1 MRKLLQSIFLI
12 GVQSKY
18 DELNRIRIQNF
29 NLDLLLGVITVI
41 TIEIIYIFFKPE
53 NIELIQIF
61 IFSFFFISILAGY
74 LNAKHHHN
82 IAVTILSFFII
93 IQLAVASSYYGK
105 DAEIHLMLLVL
116 SVTPMTHL
124 IGNIRLSIFLTAL
137 FPLTFF
143 TLFLTDFNLFPYKNH
158 NPETTV
164 LINQIT
170 ELLLFPVFA
179 YKMALIFK
187 AHWNG
192 IKVNNIIRL
201 EKEESQNLYQAI
213 FKSAQNG
220 IMIFDLKNL
229 KPITANPNTLKL
241 FKFKNSICDTVNIRD
256 FLPEEQPNGSDSYHQ
271 LLKIVNKI
279 IERGYAHYEFT
290 FKNSSGQIF
299 HTELNGTRLPN
310 PNGNKAVIYLKD
322 ITERKKSDDL
332 LRSSEEL
339 FRSLYEESP
348 LGIVMETGVDR
359 RLNEFNSTFSKMLG
373 YSTEELKQLTVD
385 EITHE
390 EDRLIHI
397 QDYNL
402 LSMGAIKA
410 FNVEKRYIKKDGSI
424 LYGNV
429 YVSSI
434 TNETGEY
441 RDIAMIEDITH
452 KKQSELLL
460 QQKIKELN
468 DKNEE
473 LLRYAQSNT
482 ELENFAYVASH
493 DLREPLRTITGFSQL
508 ISRKYEALLDQD
520 GKEYLNFIITATAYM
535 ESLVNDL
542 LTYSRVNTQNY
553 VEEEINLNDLLE
565 VVTFSLHQSIKDADG
580 KILFENVPDII
591 YGDRS
596 RLKQLFQNLM
606 ANAIKFRKP
615 DVAPEIIVSC
625 EEKKHHWQFRVS
637 DNGIGIQ
644 EEYYEKIFQLFR
656 KLHRKDE
663 YEGSGI
669 GLALCKKVVNQHGGT
684 IWVQSEP
691 GDSTS
696 FFFTIPK
703 GKIKEVKI
711 PQQETITV

>member
-1 MRKLLQSIFLI
+1 
-12 GVQSKY
+12 
-18 DELNRIRIQNF
+18 
-29 NLDLLLGVITVI
+29 
-41 TIEIIYIFFKPE
+41 
-53 NIELIQIF
+53 
-61 IFSFFFISILAGY
+61 
-74 LNAKHHHN
+74 
-82 IAVTILSFFII
+82 
-93 IQLAVASSYYGK
+93 
-105 DAEIHLMLLVL
+105 
-116 SVTPMTHL
+116 MTHL
-124 IGNIRLSIFLTAL
+124 ISNIRLSAFLTAL

-143 TLFLTDFNLFPYKNH
+143 TLFLTDFNLFPYKNTS
-158 NPETTV
+158 PETAI

-187 AHWNG
+187 ANWKG
-192 IKVNNIIRL
+192 IKLNNIIRR

-213 FKSAQNG
+213 FKSAQNS
-220 IMIFDLKNL
+220 IMIFDLKKL
-229 KPITANPNTLKL
+229 QPINANPNAFKL
-241 FKFKNSICDTVNIRD
+241 FQFNDSECDTINIRD
-256 FLPEEQPNGSDSYHQ
+256 FLPEQQPNGQDSYHQ
-271 LLKIVNKI
+271 LLKIVNRL

-290 FKNSSGQIF
+290 FKNASGQVF
-299 HTELNGTRLPN
+299 HTELNSTRLPD
-310 PNGNKAVIYLKD
+310 PNGNKAVIFLKD
-322 ITERKKSDDL
+322 ITERKKSHDL

-348 LGIVMETGVDR
+348 LGIVMETGEDR
-359 RLNEFNSTFSKMLG
+359 RLIRFNSTFSKMLG
-373 YSTEELKQLTVD
+373 YTDEEMKQLTVD
-385 EITHE
+385 EITHP
-390 EDRLIHI
+390 DDQQLHI
-397 QDYNL
+397 DHFNL
-402 LSMGAIKA
+402 LEMGAIKA
-410 FNVEKRYIKKDGSI
+410 FNVEKRYFKKDGTI

-434 TNETGEY
+434 TNELGEY
-441 RDIAMIEDITH
+441 RDIAMIEDITL

-473 LLRYAQSNT
+473 LQRYAQSNT

-508 ISRKYEALLDQD
+508 ISRKYETLLDQD

-553 VEEEINLNDLLE
+553 VEEEINLKDLLE

-580 KILFENVPDII
+580 KILFENIPDII

-596 RLKQLFQNLM
+596 RLKQLFQNLI
-606 ANAIKFRKP
+606 ANAIKFKKP
-615 DVAPEIIVSC
+615 DVAPEIRVSC
-625 EEKKHHWQFRVS
+625 EEKKNHWQFRVS

-644 EEYYEKIFQLFR
+644 EEYHEKIFQLFR

-669 GLALCKKVVNQHGGT
+669 GLALCKKVVTQHGGT
-684 IWVQSEP
+684 IWVQSTP
-691 GDSTS
+691 GECTC

-711 PQQETITV
+711 TTKETVAV